1 MSGRLIVAL
10 LVLLGAFADG
20 AEGRRAQGRGGAPAR
35 AQRQRTWSEATP
47 RSRPSRAEGEAK
59 QENLLKVASLLV
71 KDGHLDR
78 ASATLSEI
86 KPRTKDQRGQFY
98 SLSGLVALKR
108 GDHKLAERNL
118 VAAIKTG
125 LKDKTKERSAFLFLA
140 QARFG
145 QQSFQGTLEALDRT
159 GDLGL
164 KFPGIYLMRAQCHW
178 RARNKVG
185 AWEALQQGIRH
196 HPTNK
201 ELQRQKVL
209 LMVDLGLYQQAT
221 TAGLRYLGRSSDE
234 PNDYA
239 AIAEAL
245 RRGRQHRKAILILE
259 QAKLRF
265 PRNDTILKQ
274 LARSY
279 LDDGKPFAAAELLAR
294 AAYRTPRYRLEAAE
308 LYRRAGRLMSAIF
321 LNEQATQQKA
331 KVRQRLGLLVELERF
346 EEAASLAPRMSRL
359 GLLKDESIVYALAYS
374 LYKTGRFEASERYL
388 KRITKPELFKRSI
401 QLRKAMDSC
410 RKLGWECSL

>member
-1 MSGRLIVAL
+1 MSGRLIGASL
-10 LVLLGAFADG
+10 LLLGAFADG
-20 AEGRRAQGRGGAPAR
+20 AEGR
-35 AQRQRTWSEATP
+35 
-47 RSRPSRAEGEAK
+47 PSRDEGEAK
-59 QENLLKVASLLV
+59 QGNLLKVASLLV

-78 ASATLSEI
+78 ASATLAEI
-86 KPRTKDQRGQFY
+86 KPRTRDQRGTFH

-108 GDHKLAERNL
+108 GDHRLAERNL
-118 VAAIKTG
+118 VAAIRVG
-125 LKDKTKERSAFLFLA
+125 LKDKTKERSAYLFLA

-145 QQSFQGTLEALDRT
+145 QENFAGTLQALDRT
-159 GDLGL
+159 GSLDLR
-164 KFPGIYLMRAQCHW
+164 FPGIYLMRAQCHW
-178 RARNKVG
+178 RTKNRVG
-185 AWEALQQGIRH
+185 AWNALQAGIRH
-196 HPTNK
+196 HRTNK
-201 ELQRQKVL
+201 ELRRQKVL

-221 TAGLRYLGRSSDE
+221 AAGLRYLARSSDD

-245 RRGRQHRKAILILE
+245 RRGKQHEKAILILE

-265 PRNDTILKQ
+265 PGNDTLLKQ

-294 AAYRTPRYRLEAAE
+294 AAYRTPEYRLEAAE
-308 LYRRAGRLMSAIF
+308 LYRRAGRLLSAIY

-346 EEAASLAPRMSRL
+346 EEAAALAPRMSRL
-359 GLLKDESIVYALAYS
+359 GLLEDESIVYALAYS
-374 LYKTGRFEASERYL
+374 LYKTGRFKASERYL
-388 KRITKPELFKRSI
+388 RRITKPDLFKRAI

-410 RKLGWECSL
+410 REMGWECNL